1 MSLVFHKRYVMW
13 KICMLLVTYDS
24 QLFFIHVTQ
33 HFVAIKLRYSFVLA
47 KIGTT
52 EHRCSLCCSKI
63 ISTKYLMQMNP
74 LLDDWLH

>member
-47 KIGTT
+47 KIGTKLSIGAAAYVVV
-52 EHRCSLCCSKI
+52 RL
-63 ISTKYLMQMNP
+63 
-74 LLDDWLH
+74 